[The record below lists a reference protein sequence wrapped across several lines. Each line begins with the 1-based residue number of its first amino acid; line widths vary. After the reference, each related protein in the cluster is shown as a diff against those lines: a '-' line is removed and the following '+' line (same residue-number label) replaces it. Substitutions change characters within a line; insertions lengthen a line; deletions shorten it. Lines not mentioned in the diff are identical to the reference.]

1 MKKFLVFSLFKSY
14 FKLLKLLGAC
24 LLHLLEGLQPVE
36 LLLGLRHKLGAY
48 PTRLKQSV
56 FFSERSNI
64 AQIFED
70 TQALPSVFLLP
81 LIIAAWLLLLYLTHL
96 WLSAT

>member
-1 MKKFLVFSLFKSY
+1 MKKFLVFS
-14 FKLLKLLGAC
+14 LLKLLGAC
-24 LLHLLEGLQPVE
+24 LLHLLERLQPVE
-36 LLLGLRHKLGAY
+36 LLLGLRHKLRAY

-56 FFSERSNI
+56 FSERSNI

>member
-1 MKKFLVFSLFKSY
+1 VLGEKIFDFFHFFKSY

-36 LLLGLRHKLGAY
+36 LLLGLSHKLRAY

-56 FFSERSNI
+56 F
-64 AQIFED
+64 
-70 TQALPSVFLLP
+70 
-81 LIIAAWLLLLYLTHL
+81 
-96 WLSAT
+96 

>member
-56 FFSERSNI
+56 LKREIEYSTDF
-64 AQIFED
+64 
-70 TQALPSVFLLP
+70 
-81 LIIAAWLLLLYLTHL
+81 
-96 WLSAT
+96 

>member
-1 MKKFLVFSLFKSY
+1 VKKFLIFSLFKSY

-36 LLLGLRHKLGAY
+36 LLLGLRHKLRAY

-56 FFSERSNI
+56 F
-64 AQIFED
+64 
-70 TQALPSVFLLP
+70 
-81 LIIAAWLLLLYLTHL
+81 
-96 WLSAT
+96 

>member
-1 MKKFLVFSLFKSY
+1 MPGEKIISFFHFFKSF

-24 LLHLLEGLQPVE
+24 LLHLLERLQPVE

-56 FFSERSNI
+56 FSERSNI

-81 LIIAAWLLLLYLTHL
+81 LIIAAWL
-96 WLSAT
+96 

>member
-1 MKKFLVFSLFKSY
+1 VKKFLVFFTFFKSF

-24 LLHLLEGLQPVE
+24 LLHLLEYLQPVK

-56 FFSERSNI
+56 LKREIEYSTDF
-64 AQIFED
+64 
-70 TQALPSVFLLP
+70 
-81 LIIAAWLLLLYLTHL
+81 
-96 WLSAT
+96 